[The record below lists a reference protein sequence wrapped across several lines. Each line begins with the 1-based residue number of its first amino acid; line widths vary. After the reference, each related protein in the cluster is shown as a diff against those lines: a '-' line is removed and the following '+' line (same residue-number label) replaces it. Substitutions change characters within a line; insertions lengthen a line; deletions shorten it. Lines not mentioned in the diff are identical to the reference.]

1 MSLQNARKYF
11 IALGAFLVTFL
22 LIFYQ
27 PLYAWDI
34 MLSDVL
40 YQTGQVPSKKIHIIA
55 VDDET
60 LAEYGTFSSWSR
72 EKSAELISYL
82 NQDKDLAPSVITFD
96 IMFLEKGDPAQDAAL
111 SEATKLNNN
120 IIMASDI
127 SFKPILVPDEDGKYY
142 RNDYNIEFV
151 TLPIE
156 GIREN
161 VTSAFANTN
170 PDNDGYVRHSIRR
183 LTFDG
188 VEYSS
193 LAFQT
198 YMDYQ
203 KNHGQEVYEPK
214 VDEDNLYSFMYTGAS
229 EEAFDVVSLCNVL
242 RKTIDPETGEEKY
255 AFLREYF
262 TDSIVLVGAYA
273 RGMLDTYAPA
283 NGHGKQ
289 MNGVEIHANI
299 INALLNK
306 TTQTNAGR
314 LKIGLIGGLIVCLAV
329 LVYKKLK
336 VVPAAI
342 FGVALIGLYV
352 FAVKYVYSKGYLMSL
367 IVVPLMLFLFY
378 IEAVVEGYIEEIR
391 RRRKIVGVFKQYMAP
406 QIVDEISKQKDFSIS
421 LGGRKR
427 HIAALFVDIRGFT
440 TMSEVLD
447 PEQVVEILNEY
458 LALTTQS
465 IFDNNGTLDKFV
477 GDCTMAVFNSP
488 IDLDDYVFRAVNAA
502 WAMKVGSE
510 PLSKKLEE
518 RFGRTVHFGIGV
530 NCGDAVVGNIGC
542 DFRMDYTAIGDTV
555 NTAARLEANAKAS
568 QILIS
573 QQVLDVVKDRVRV
586 TPIGEIPLKGK
597 SVGIMVYQ
605 VDDVNPNGYGDS
617 EGSES
622 SQETENK
629 EES

>member
-1 MSLQNARKYF
+1 MKGKNIRKYF
-11 IALGAFLVTFL
+11 ISLGAFVLTFL
-22 LIFYQ
+22 LIFFQAFYG
-27 PLYAWDI
+27 WDK
-34 MLSDVL
+34 LVADAL
-40 YQTGQVPSKKIHIIA
+40 FQTGQTPSPNIHIIA
-55 VDDET
+55 VDDKT
-60 LAEYGTFSSWSR
+60 LDRYGSFTMWSR
-72 EKSAELISYL
+72 EKSAELMEFL
-82 NQDKDLAPSVITFD
+82 NQDKALAPATITFD
-96 IMFLEKGDPAQDAAL
+96 ILFTEAGDPVADEKLAKATTLNDNVIMAMNVQFKEIPKQDEKGRTYFD
-111 SEATKLNNN
+111 T
-120 IIMASDI
+120 
-127 SFKPILVPDEDGKYY
+127 
-142 RNDYNIEFV
+142 YNIFDLD
-151 TLPIE
+151 LPIP
-156 GIREN
+156 GVREN
-161 VTSAFANTN
+161 VTAAFANTL
-170 PDNDGYVRHSIRR
+170 PGKDGYVRQSIRKV
-183 LTFDG
+183 TYEG
-188 VEYSS
+188 ETYNS
-193 LAFQT
+193 LAYQT
-198 YMDYQ
+198 YLNYQ
-203 KNHGQEVYEPK
+203 TKMGNPVYEPQ
-214 VDEDNLYSFMYTGAS
+214 VDEDNLYSFMYTGGANS
-229 EEAFDVVSLCNVL
+229 FDVLSLCDVL
-242 RKTIDPETGEEKY
+242 DGKFPQ
-255 AFLREYF
+255 AYF
-262 TDSIVLVGAYA
+262 AGSMVLVGAYA
-273 RGMLDTYAPA
+273 LGMQDSYAPA
-283 NGHGKQ
+283 IAHGEQ

-299 INALLNK
+299 INALLNE
-306 TTQTNAGR
+306 TTQVSAGR
-314 LKIGLIGGLIVCLAV
+314 LNVALIAAFIALIACIL
-329 LVYKKLK
+329 YKSLK
-336 VVPAAI
+336 VVPAGI
-342 FGVALIGLYV
+342 FGAVTIVLYV
-352 FAVKYVYSKGYLMSL
+352 IAVKVVYGKGYIMPL
-367 IVVPLMLFLFY
+367 IVLPAILFVLY
-378 IEAVVEGYIEEIR
+378 VEAVVEGYIEEIK

-605 VDDVNPNGYGDS
+605 VDDVNPNGYD
-617 EGSES
+617 EE
-622 SQETENK
+622 QVFDFNK
-629 EES
+629 ESEVQG